1 MPTYDSNAT
10 EFMRYILPIIA
21 LCLLG
26 SCSDAKKA
34 QYHYKKAVKFG
45 LELVQDS
52 DTIRIISVDSVPVV
66 VNDTIIWEK
75 VIRTKDTIINF
86 KNIYVPKTKWQ
97 TRIEYRYKTKVLKQE
112 VLKYKYIY
120 KEAKIQKAKTNWLLF
135 FIGFG
140 CGIALFFILRLLDKL
155 YNPFK

>member
-1 MPTYDSNAT
+1 
-10 EFMRYILPIIA
+10 MRHLLPLIV
-21 LCLLG
+21 LSLLF

-52 DTIRIISVDSVPVV
+52 DTIRIISVDSIPVV

-75 VIRTKDTIINF
+75 IITTKDTIINF
-86 KNIYVPKTKWQ
+86 KNVYVPKTRWQ
-97 TRIEYRYKTKVLKQE
+97 TKIEYRYKTQILKQD

-120 KEAKIQKAKTNWLLF
+120 KTEKKEKSKTNWMLLVWG
-135 FIGFG
+135 FIIGVLLSFVT
-140 CGIALFFILRLLDKL
+140 RLLLKL
-155 YNPFK
+155 YL